1 MVRNFDSLL
10 RLALSPFLAI
20 VTLLTNCC
28 PTTAQEPQTA
38 DSSSDT
44 MQWQVA
50 NSQKLKNP
58 NGWLALTGHFWLR
71 EGVCSVG
78 NSESAIVR
86 LPEAAVGVQAEITV
100 RGAAMEFRPIS
111 KHRFT
116 MKDREL
122 HGPQMLRIDALA
134 KEADSEDVIQI
145 ENRFFLQLV
154 RRSGRLA
161 IRVRDPQS
169 PALIHFPG
177 KTWFPVDPNF
187 RIAAQFHRWTQAT
200 ETDSTNIRGESIQLD
215 IIGEVKFRW
224 EGIEYT
230 FLAQQE
236 GDELLIVFQD
246 QSNGNDTYGPGRF
259 LNVPMPSVMPGESAA
274 IILDFN
280 RTYNPPCAF
289 SIHTLCPLAPAKNRL
304 PFPIRA
310 GETYLPREKR
320 LAKIERAMGSVPSED
335 RRVPLSIQEW
345 SREKLDGYDRVKLTF
360 AAEQNDRVPA
370 WLLIPHGAR
379 KSPAMLCLHQTI
391 PIGKDEP
398 VGLGEQES
406 KRQALHLVKR
416 GYVCLAPDYPSFGDY
431 PFDFEAAFTKGD
443 YASGSMK
450 AIWNNMR
457 AVDLL
462 CSLPEVDAE
471 RIGAIGHSL
480 GGHNALFTAAFDP
493 RVKVVVSSCGFCSF
507 HRYYGGNL
515 KGWTSSRYM
524 PKIASEYKNDPK
536 KMPFDFDDVLLSI
549 FPRAVFV
556 MAPRNDSNFDVTGVQ
571 QIVNAVEPSYKN
583 ADYSDRFSAV
593 YPDAGHEWPEL
604 ERMAAYEFIDKQL
617 K

>member
-1 MVRNFDSLL
+1 MIRNEVYSLCT
-10 RLALSPFLAI
+10 ANFLAI
-20 VTLLTNCC
+20 ITLLTISC
-28 PTTAQEPQTA
+28 PAIGQESLA
-38 DSSSDT
+38 SDPSMET
-44 MQWQVA
+44 MQWQIA
-50 NSQKLKNP
+50 NSQKLKSP

-71 EGVCSVG
+71 EGACSVG
-78 NSESAIVR
+78 ISETSIIR
-86 LPEAAVGVQAEITV
+86 LPEAAAGVEAEITV
-100 RGAAMEFRPIS
+100 KSSTVEFRPVS
-111 KHRFT
+111 KHRFVL
-116 MKDREL
+116 KDQEVRGYQL
-122 HGPQMLRIDALA
+122 LRIDSLA

-145 ENRFFLQLV
+145 ENRFLLQLV

-169 PALIHFPG
+169 SALVHFPG
-177 KTWFPVDPNF
+177 KTWLPVDPSF
-187 RIAAQFHRWTQAT
+187 RIAAQFHRWPQAT
-200 ETDSTNIRGESIQLD
+200 ETSSTNIRGEAIQLD
-215 IIGEVKFRW
+215 MVGEVKFQW
-224 EGIEYT
+224 KGAEHT
-230 FLAQQE
+230 LMAQQE
-236 GDELLIVFQD
+236 GDELFIVFKD

-259 LNVPMPSVMPGESAA
+259 VNVPMPSVEPGENVA
-274 IILDFN
+274 IVLDFN
-280 RTYNPPCAF
+280 RSYNPPCAF
-289 SIHTLCPLAPAKNRL
+289 STHTLCPLAPANNRL
-304 PFPIRA
+304 PFLVRA
-310 GETYLPREKR
+310 GESYLPREKR
-320 LAKIERAMGSVPSED
+320 LAKIERVMGSVPSDE
-335 RRVPLSIQEW
+335 RRVLLSIQELT
-345 SREKLDGYDRVKLTF
+345 REKLEGYDRVKISF

-370 WLLIPHGAR
+370 WLLIPHGAS

-391 PIGKDEP
+391 HIGKDEP
-398 VGLGEQES
+398 IGLGQQES

-416 GYVCLAPDYPSFGDY
+416 GYVCLAPDYPSFGEY
-431 PFDFEAAFTKGD
+431 PFDFDAAFAKGD

-457 AVDLL
+457 AIDLL
-462 CSLPEVDAE
+462 CSLPEVDSE

-524 PKIASEYKNDPK
+524 PRIASEYENDPK

-556 MAPRNDSNFDVTGVQ
+556 MAPQKDSNFDVTGVQ
-571 QIVNAVEPSYKN
+571 QIVNTVEPMYKN
-583 ADYSDRFSAV
+583 AKYSDRFSAV

-604 ERMAAYEFIDKQL
+604 ERTAAYEFIDKQL